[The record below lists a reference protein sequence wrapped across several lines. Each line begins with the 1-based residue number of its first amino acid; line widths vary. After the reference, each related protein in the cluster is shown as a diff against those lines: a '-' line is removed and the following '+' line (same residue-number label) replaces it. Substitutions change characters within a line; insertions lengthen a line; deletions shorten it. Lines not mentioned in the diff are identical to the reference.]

1 MNLVFYWYYC
11 LPVVLVVLYGGIL
24 YYVVPPRSLPA
35 WKLRLDL
42 SFILLAEGV
51 LVAAWLSK
59 GFPLPVFY
67 ALTYLIQAAA
77 ICIRRNVQIRYW
89 FFINLNFVNMMVL
102 HMTFTGVAS
111 LIRKAAMHTLL
122 ADAVWRT
129 ASVAFVLTACIIEN
143 VILLYKRNILFLLV
157 IEAKS
162 DEARPFMAFLSF
174 CTGYLLLD
182 SLLCEAELMSVY
194 PALFL
199 LGSSTVLAFCII
211 RFLIR
216 IRTIMH
222 EEYLRKEHDE
232 LSARLE
238 SARESTGSLKRM
250 TERDALTGTFS
261 RRYLID
267 YIDKLIEEDQLF
279 SLAFLDLDGLKL
291 LNDREGHDAGD
302 RYLIMFSREIET
314 RLGSGGLLA
323 RVGGDEFI
331 VLMPDTEAEAAESR
345 MESIRETLES
355 GYWERPMR
363 FSYGV
368 TAYLPGGSKK
378 ADALLREA
386 DRAMYRDKIYRR

>member
-1 MNLVFYWYYC
+1 MNVEFYWYYW
-11 LPVVLVVLYGGIL
+11 LPVLLAVLYGCML
-24 YYVVPPRSLPA
+24 YYVVPPRSLPV

-42 SFILLAEGV
+42 SLILLAEGV
-51 LVAAWLSK
+51 LVAAWLAK

-77 ICIRRNVQIRYW
+77 TCIRRNVQIRYW

-102 HMTFTGVAS
+102 HMAFTGFAS
-111 LIRKAAMHTLL
+111 LVRGSAMYTLM

-129 ASVAFVLTACIIEN
+129 ASVTFVLAVCMIEN
-143 VILLYKRNILFLLV
+143 LFFLSHRRLFFLLV

-182 SLLCEAELMSVY
+182 SLLCEAELMSAY

-199 LGSSTVLAFCII
+199 LGSSAVLTFCIL
-211 RFLIR
+211 RFLMR
-216 IRTIMH
+216 IRTIMR

-232 LSARLE
+232 LSARLKSAKE
-238 SARESTGSLKRM
+238 SAGSLKRM
-250 TERDALTGTFS
+250 TERDALTGAFS

-267 YIDKLIEEDQLF
+267 YIDRMLEKDQLF

-291 LNDREGHDAGD
+291 LNDKEGHDAGD
-302 RYLIMFSREIET
+302 HYLIMFSREIEA
-314 RLGSGGLLA
+314 RLGSGSLLS

-331 VLMPDTEAEAAESR
+331 VLMPDTSAEAADRR
-345 MESIRETLES
+345 METIREMLES
-355 GYWERPMR
+355 GYWVRPMH
-363 FSYGV
+363 FSYGI
-368 TAYLPGGSKK
+368 TTYMPGDQKE
-378 ADALLREA
+378 ADALLKEA